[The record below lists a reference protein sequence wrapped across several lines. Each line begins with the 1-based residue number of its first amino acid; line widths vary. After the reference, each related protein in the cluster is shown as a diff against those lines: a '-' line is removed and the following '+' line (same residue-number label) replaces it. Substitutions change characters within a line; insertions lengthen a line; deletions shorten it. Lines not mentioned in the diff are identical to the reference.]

1 MLLIYFCLVQRFL
14 RVQGAKGSQFGI
26 SGHLAFFSIDSI
38 GSAFELG
45 ILFHAKEHPEEFT
58 NRMGP
63 VLPVCSLES
72 GGQNDP
78 RRGTR
83 LSIKNHNFKDRN
95 FLWLLS
101 MNATFRFDLSKFGN
115 EHGSKSQ
122 ECDVSDLLAPGASGS
137 RFFTID
143 ESSFGTQLGTI
154 YYLPEAHDPAVPYA
168 SLGSSEHFDRAQRQ
182 STLRDV
188 LCVPCHGFPPDWH
201 LARALR
207 TQTEEAAIQSVH
219 DIDDKL
225 LVLLGS
231 SQVQQ
236 KRVQRL
242 GSSERRRRLL
252 SLAQTEKLGNLECGS
267 KFCSLSCTGIMILL
281 QLYTHTYSAE
291 TSGWRWRER
300 DI

>member
-1 MLLIYFCLVQRFL
+1 MPIV
-14 RVQGAKGSQFGI
+14 
-26 SGHLAFFSIDSI
+26 SGHLAFFSI

-101 MNATFRFDLSKFGN
+101 MNATFRFDLSKFGD
-115 EHGSKSQ
+115 EHGLKSQ

-143 ESSFGTQLGTI
+143 ESNFGTQLGTI

-168 SLGSSEHFDRAQRQ
+168 SLGSSEHDRVQRQ
-182 STLRDV
+182 SALRDV

-207 TQTEEAAIQSVH
+207 TQTEEAAIQSAH

-225 LVLLGS
+225 LALLGS

-242 GSSERRRRLL
+242 GSSERRSRLL
-252 SLAQTEKLGNLECGS
+252 SLAQREKLGNLECRS
-267 KFCSLSCTGIMILL
+267 KFCSLSGYFLHRHYDITYNCTILHMYKYLCTRTCICIYIYISSYIYNICICMMI
-281 QLYTHTYSAE
+281 HPK
-291 TSGWRWRER
+291 GR
-300 DI
+300 